1 MTDVKPARLADLP
14 LEPPR
19 EPESDALRGKELR
32 DALAIVTVTWIFGSV
47 WLTAVAGA
55 PLTLFARNLGC
66 TEFQLGVLAALPF
79 LAQLVSMPASVL
91 IERTAQRKRI
101 FLTSLYGQR
110 LMWFPIAVVPL
121 LLIGGGAGPAGW
133 ASVAFLAMVFV
144 MHAGQAAGGP
154 AWVSWMADIV
164 PDRSRGKYFSRRRQ
178 WGIISAIPTALLV
191 GWLLDRHAGGGGGGT
206 VAAADGAAITP
217 DAARVLFWCAAIFCG
232 AAVFGVADIALFHF
246 VREPKRE
253 PDEHA
258 GFLSLFRRPM
268 RDRQFLTFAGFVA
281 TMMFAVSFMGQ
292 FVTLYMIERLKIT
305 ATSTQM
311 MLLVAPMLA
320 QLLVLHLW
328 GGAVDR
334 MGKRPVLAIAGL
346 GLVPV
351 GLGWILVSPETI
363 WLGYALSALGAA
375 LWAGV
380 ETANFN
386 FVLEFCDNRDDAAAD
401 GQERP
406 ASAYVAVNA
415 VIINLAGCLGGLSA
429 GVVATVLRDWRWDS
443 GVPWLNTFT
452 YYEVLFII
460 SAALRLVAVVAF
472 LPFMHEPTARR
483 THETLLF
490 MTANFYNNLV
500 SAAATPLKLIR
511 QLRAAGFSDR
521 P

>member
-1 MTDVKPARLADLP
+1 MTDAKPARLPDLP
-14 LEPPR
+14 LDPAEPPDA
-19 EPESDALRGKELR
+19 ESPRGKELR
-32 DALAIVTVTWIFGSV
+32 DALTIVTITWMFGSV

-55 PLTLFARNLGC
+55 PLTLFARHLGC

-79 LAQLVSMPASVL
+79 MAQLVSMPASVL

-101 FLTSLYGQR
+101 FLTALYSQR
-110 LMWFPIAVVPL
+110 LLWFPIAIVPWL
-121 LLIGGGAGPAGW
+121 LLGAGAPVAAW
-133 ASVAFLAMVFV
+133 ASVAFLGMVFV
-144 MHAGQAAGGP
+144 MHAGQAVGGP

-178 WGIISAIPTALLV
+178 WGIVSAIPTALLV
-191 GWLLDRHAGGGGGGT
+191 GWLLDRHAGGGG
-206 VAAADGAAITP
+206 ADGGVLTV
-217 DAARVLFWCAAIFCG
+217 DASRTLFWCAAIFCG

-253 PDEHA
+253 PDERA
-258 GFLSLFRRPM
+258 GFLNLFRQPM
-268 RDRQFLTFAGFVA
+268 RDRKFLVFGGFVA

-305 ATSTQM
+305 ATATQM

-328 GGAVDR
+328 GSAVDR
-334 MGKRPVLAIAGL
+334 MGKRPVLALAGL

-351 GLGWILVSPETI
+351 GIGWIFVSPEAI
-363 WLGYALSALGAA
+363 WLGYLLSAAGAA

-386 FVLEFCDNRDDAAAD
+386 FVLEFCDGDD
-401 GQERP
+401 ERP
-406 ASAYVAVNA
+406 VDGSERRGSAYVAVNA
-415 VIINLAGCLGGLSA
+415 VFINFAGCLGGLSA
-429 GVVATVLRDWRWDS
+429 GVVASVLRDWRWES
-443 GVPWLNTFT
+443 GVPWMNTFT
-452 YYEVLFII
+452 YYEVLFLI
-460 SAALRLVAVVAF
+460 SAALRLVAVGAF

-500 SAAATPLKLIR
+500 SAAAMPIKLLR